1 MLPEVC
7 TVFIV
12 EARNGGTRRLAFA
25 ALTTPPTSP
34 ASDPFSHAS
43 PSGVAVRRW
52 TENDGVTSITALLH
66 RAYAKQVTMG
76 LKPLAGRQDDTVTQ
90 RRLSSGESFV
100 ALLDGTVVGVI
111 ILNEQ
116 EPDEGPD
123 WFHKPRTCSFSQFA
137 VDPALQS
144 KGIGRALLATVEQ
157 RAAELGNEEL
167 ALSMAE
173 PDHDLRDYYLKRGYR
188 IISTWQWPY
197 TNYTSLI
204 MSRRLNETRPS
215 GSESDAQP

>member
-1 MLPEVC
+1 M
-7 TVFIV
+7 
-12 EARNGGTRRLAFA
+12 
-25 ALTTPPTSP
+25 
-34 ASDPFSHAS
+34 
-43 PSGVAVRRW
+43 RRW
-52 TENDGVTSITALLH
+52 TADDAVTPITQLLH
-66 RAYAKQVTMG
+66 RAYAKQVAMG
-76 LKPLAGRQDDTVTQ
+76 LRPLAGRQEDAVTQ

-100 ALLDGTVVGVI
+100 AVQNGGVVGVI

-123 WFHKPRTCSFSQFA
+123 WFHKPRICSFSQFA
-137 VDPALQS
+137 VDPSLQS
-144 KGIGRALLATVEQ
+144 KGIGRALLDTVER

-204 MSRRLNETRPS
+204 MSKRLP
-215 GSESDAQP
+215 